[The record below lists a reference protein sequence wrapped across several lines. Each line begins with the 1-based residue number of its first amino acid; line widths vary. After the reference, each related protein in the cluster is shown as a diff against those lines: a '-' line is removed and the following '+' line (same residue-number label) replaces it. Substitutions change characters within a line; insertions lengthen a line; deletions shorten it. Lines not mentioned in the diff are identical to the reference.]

1 MVRPVHQSAKVVP
14 FVHATNVD
22 AIPHAGRNALC
33 EIDVVG
39 DQKRLAIADINDEA
53 LVTRVIVVVRQKAAD
68 EA

>member
-1 MVRPVHQSAKVVP
+1 
-14 FVHATNVD
+14 
-22 AIPHAGRNALC
+22 
-33 EIDVVG
+33 VG